1 MPVIRHR
8 ARPESQ
14 FLLPSFIF
22 RPVYHRSGSGVL
34 LHRFECDDFHPSPF
48 LPSTSMTR
56 PIALVAA
63 IALIVA
69 ALFLSLAMVSYS
81 AAQIGGASPAG
92 SNLVGLG
99 GAYVAHGLI
108 LLWGAA
114 AFLVPLIAF
123 HWAMVLWL
131 EDSLP
136 DPGRRL
142 VGIALL
148 LPALCGL
155 LHLLPI
161 GSFAENRLIA
171 WDQLQLGGI
180 GGAVGFKLC
189 GPPSSLVSPAWP
201 GGIVWRYLG
210 TGGTTLALMALGFSG
225 LLFMDL
231 GIGRYLRKA
240 WREVRGRGDRES
252 AGHISTTPFIPRAEV
267 SPKRRQTTSIQA
279 VAKRIE
285 NIGKRDLT
293 VPEDVEALVQK
304 IRNHMK
310 EPGSASSAAH
320 AATNETA
327 LQPIA
332 AISVS
337 VPEPKS
343 ESRSLSAGA
352 QIEVKSAASE
362 PWDEATDE
370 TPAEPPV
377 EALVVAAKPAPRP
390 IPRPATARAAN
401 GEPYLLP
408 PVTLLDVRPPRKDAE
423 HELEKNQTSKIIE
436 ETFGSFNIGV
446 QVVNAARGPVVTQY
460 EMRLLDQGMRVNKV
474 EGFEK
479 DLQMRLGTEGIR
491 IVAPLP
497 NKNTIGVEVPNRVK
511 EAVVMRDLVEEIDP
525 ETMILPIVLGRDA
538 IGRPMIADLSKAPHL
553 LVAGATGMGKSV
565 CMNAMICSILL
576 FKGPDEVKFIMI
588 DPKMVE
594 LAGYEDIPHLL
605 TPPITDMTK
614 AHAALEWACKT
625 MDERYEALKATG
637 VRDILSFNALGEDE
651 VRFRLA
657 KKSLR
662 LEDLA
667 HGEARM
673 PYIVVLVDEYA
684 DLMMVNK
691 EVEKSIVRLA
701 AKSRAC
707 GIHVILTTQRPS
719 ADVVTGLIKSNLPCR
734 CCFRVVDKSNS
745 RVVLDVSGAENLLG
759 KGDMLFLMPG
769 TSFPIR
775 GQGVWLKDKEIEAIV
790 EHAKSQGTP
799 TYDDRVLVG
808 AVAMS
813 GDGEGAEPGTSG
825 SEWVSDRQ
833 FHEAVQCMYRY
844 NRSGADFFR
853 RKMGVGYNKA
863 TSFVEQ
869 LEDLGFLGPQKG
881 TASRDIIKSWD
892 DWIDLIKEQGITW
905 NEDDDLYRNPVALR

>member
-1 MPVIRHR
+1 
-8 ARPESQ
+8 
-14 FLLPSFIF
+14 
-22 RPVYHRSGSGVL
+22 
-34 LHRFECDDFHPSPF
+34 
-48 LPSTSMTR
+48 MTR

-63 IALIVA
+63 VALIVT
-69 ALFLSLAMVSYS
+69 ALFLSLAMISYS
-81 AAQIGGASPAG
+81 ATQIGGASPAG
-92 SNLVGLG
+92 SNLMGLG
-99 GAYVAHGLI
+99 GAYIAHGLI
-108 LLWGAA
+108 TLWGAA
-114 AFLVPLIAF
+114 AWLIPIIAV
-123 HWAMVLWL
+123 HWAMVLWR
-131 EDSLP
+131 EDCLP

-142 VGIALL
+142 VGVAVL

-161 GSFAENRLIA
+161 GSLAENRLIV

-189 GPPSSLVSPAWP
+189 GPPATLVSPAWP

-210 TGGTTLALMALGFSG
+210 TGGTTLALMTLAFCG
-225 LLFMDL
+225 LLLMDL
-231 GIGRYLRKA
+231 GLARYLRKA
-240 WREVRGRGDRES
+240 WRELRGRGDRDS
-252 AGHISTTPFIPRAEV
+252 SKHISTTPFIPKAEV
-267 SPKRRQTTSIQA
+267 GPKRRQTTSIQA

-285 NIGKRDLT
+285 KIDKRELT
-293 VPEDVEALVQK
+293 VPEDVEALVLK

-310 EPGSASSAAH
+310 DPAVVAAANPTAT
-320 AATNETA
+320 AATPTA
-327 LQPIA
+327 AESGAVEPLRRIPVEP
-332 AISVS
+332 SS
-337 VPEPKS
+337 VPPAAYSHEERA
-343 ESRSLSAGA
+343 ESTGA
-352 QIEVKSAASE
+352 TLPATVAQE
-362 PWDEATDE
+362 PWDEAAEDIDDIDDDDLDADE
-370 TPAEPPV
+370 S
-377 EALVVAAKPAPRP
+377 VAAAPRP
-390 IPRPATARAAN
+390 TPRPATVRAAN

-408 PVTLLDVRPPRKDAE
+408 PVTLLDVRPARKDAE
-423 HELEKNQTSKIIE
+423 HELEKNQTAKTIE

-511 EAVVMRDLVEEIDP
+511 EPVVMRDLVEEIDP
-525 ETMILPIVLGRDA
+525 ATMALPIVLGRDA
-538 IGRPMIADLSKAPHL
+538 VGRPMIADLSKAPHL

-637 VRDILSFNALGEDE
+637 VRDILSYNALGEDE
-651 VRFRLA
+651 IRFRLA

-667 HGEARM
+667 HGDARM

-799 TYDDRVLVG
+799 TYDDQVLVG

-813 GDGEGAEPGTSG
+813 GDGEDAAPGTSG
-825 SEWVSDRQ
+825 SEWISDRQ

-863 TSFVEQ
+863 TSFVEH
-869 LEDLGFLGPQKG
+869 LEDLGFLGPQRG
-881 TASRDIIKSWD
+881 TASREIIKSWD
-892 DWIDLIKEQGITW
+892 DWIDLIKAQGVSW
-905 NEDDDLYRNPVALR
+905 NEGDDIYLNPVTHR

>member
-1 MPVIRHR
+1 
-8 ARPESQ
+8 
-14 FLLPSFIF
+14 
-22 RPVYHRSGSGVL
+22 
-34 LHRFECDDFHPSPF
+34 
-48 LPSTSMTR
+48 MTR

-63 IALIVA
+63 VALMVA

-99 GAYVAHGLI
+99 GAYAAHGLI
-108 LLWGAA
+108 TLWGAA
-114 AFLVPLIAF
+114 AFLVPLIAV
-123 HWAMVLWL
+123 HWAMVLWR

-136 DPGRRL
+136 DPGRRM
-142 VGIALL
+142 VGVALL

-210 TGGTTLALMALGFSG
+210 TGGSTLALMALGFSG
-225 LLFMDL
+225 LLLMDL
-231 GIGRYLRKA
+231 GLERYLRKA
-240 WREVRGRGDRES
+240 WRELRGRSDRES
-252 AGHISTTPFIPRAEV
+252 GSHISTAPFIPRAEV

-285 NIGKRDLT
+285 KIGKREVT

-310 EPGSASSAAH
+310 DPGSASGGSGVVAVQAA
-320 AATNETA
+320 ADGEGSFA
-327 LQPIA
+327 QPVEPRA
-332 AISVS
+332 MQSVESISVALPNAA
-337 VPEPKS
+337 VT
-343 ESRSLSAGA
+343 SAHPG
-352 QIEVKSAASE
+352 EVADHSDRSE
-362 PWDEATDE
+362 PWDEAVDDE
-370 TPAEPPV
+370 ADKNVEEPVV
-377 EALVVAAKPAPRP
+377 EAKKPAPRP
-390 IPRPATARAAN
+390 LPRPATARASN

-408 PVTLLDVRPPRKDAE
+408 PVTLLDVRPARKDAE

-637 VRDILSFNALGEDE
+637 VRDILSYNALGEDE
-651 VRFRLA
+651 IRFRLA

-667 HGEARM
+667 HNEARM

-813 GDGEGAEPGTSG
+813 GDGEGAAPGTSG
-825 SEWVSDRQ
+825 SEWVGDRQ

-863 TSFVEQ
+863 TSFVEK

-892 DWIDLIKEQGITW
+892 DWIDLIKEQGVTW

>member
-1 MPVIRHR
+1 
-8 ARPESQ
+8 
-14 FLLPSFIF
+14 
-22 RPVYHRSGSGVL
+22 
-34 LHRFECDDFHPSPF
+34 
-48 LPSTSMTR
+48 MTR

-63 IALIVA
+63 VALVVA
-69 ALFLSLAMVSYS
+69 ALFALLAMASYS
-81 AAQIGGASPAG
+81 ATQIGGASPAG
-92 SNLVGLG
+92 SNLMGLG

-108 LLWGAA
+108 TLWGAA
-114 AFLVPLIAF
+114 AFLVPLIAVQ
-123 HWAMVLWL
+123 WAMVLWR

-136 DPGRRL
+136 DPGRRV
-142 VGIALL
+142 VGVALL
-148 LPALCGL
+148 IPALCGL
-155 LHLLPI
+155 IHLLPI
-161 GSFAENRLIA
+161 GAIPENRLIA

-180 GGAVGFKLC
+180 GGAVGYKLC
-189 GPPSSLVSPAWP
+189 GPPSTLVSPAWP
-201 GGIVWRYLG
+201 GGLVWRYLG
-210 TGGTTLALMALGFSG
+210 TGGTTLALMTVAFCG
-225 LLFMDL
+225 LLLMDL
-231 GIGRYLRKA
+231 GLGRYLRKA
-240 WREVRGRGDRES
+240 WRELRGKGDRDS
-252 AGHISTTPFIPRAEV
+252 GSHISTTPFIPKAEV
-267 SPKRRQTTSIQA
+267 APKRRQTTSIQA

-285 NIGKRDLT
+285 KIEKREVT
-293 VPEDVEALVQK
+293 VPDDVEALVAK
-304 IRNHMK
+304 IRSHMK
-310 EPGSASSAAH
+310 EPVQGAVVSATPTATTTAERLEAIEGSESATAT
-320 AATNETA
+320 AAT
-327 LQPIA
+327 A
-332 AISVS
+332 AIDVS
-337 VPEPKS
+337 EALIPTPAPQPATSPVPT
-343 ESRSLSAGA
+343 A
-352 QIEVKSAASE
+352 VASE
-362 PWDEATDE
+362 PWDEPATATVE
-370 TPAEPPV
+370 EPA
-377 EALVVAAKPAPRP
+377 VAVAPIPAPRTIP
-390 IPRPATARAAN
+390 KPMPRPATARSN
-401 GEPYLLP
+401 TGEPYLLP
-408 PVTLLDVRPPRKDAE
+408 PVTLLDIRPARKDAE

-525 ETMILPIVLGRDA
+525 ATMVLPIVLGRDA

-576 FKGPDEVKFIMI
+576 FKGPDEVKFIMV

-651 VRFRLA
+651 IRFRLA
-657 KKSLR
+657 KKNLR

-667 HGEARM
+667 VGEARM

-769 TSFPIR
+769 TSFPVR

-799 TYDDRVLVG
+799 TYNEEILRVG

-813 GDGEGAEPGTSG
+813 GDGEGAEIDGTRG
-825 SEWVSDRQ
+825 SEWLADRQ

-844 NRSGADFFR
+844 NRTGADFFR
-853 RKMGVGYNKA
+853 RKMGVGYNRA
-863 TSFVEQ
+863 TAFVEQ

-892 DWIDLIKEQGITW
+892 DWIELLKAQGVTW
-905 NEDDDLYRNPVALR
+905 PEDDDLYHNPVSLR